1 LNGFSYGPGHFRF
14 TIGRHIGIIVSE
26 EEKPLRFEGSPVNY
40 RTNIRN
46 GDELSALGFGC
57 MRFPKDDPALT
68 EKLIVT
74 AVEQGVN
81 YFDSAYIYS
90 GSEATLGGILA
101 KHGLRDKVKIA
112 TKVQPFLLRK
122 PSDLDKVF
130 ATQLERLQTDYLDYY
145 LIHMLTDTHVWDR
158 LVDLGIVE
166 WIERK
171 KAEGAIRNIG
181 FSFHGGQ
188 DTFVRVCDAYDFEF
202 CLIQYN
208 YLDEDNQAGRHGLR
222 YAHAKDM
229 AVMIMEPLR
238 GGRLVD
244 NLPKG
249 AIEAF
254 ENAPVRRSPAEWS
267 LQWLWDQPEVTVVL
281 SGMNAMDQLEDNI
294 AAANRSAVG
303 SFTEDDF
310 EVIASAKQALMDTIL
325 VACTGCNYCMPCPHG
340 VDIPTCFASYNL
352 ISTDSQRVAF
362 GKYMMATAM
371 SQTPGLASRCTRCGR
386 CEPKCPQHIAIPDE
400 LTRVKRALE
409 KPYFKP
415 MVAATRWFMKM

>member
-1 LNGFSYGPGHFRF
+1 M
-14 TIGRHIGIIVSE
+14 
-26 EEKPLRFEGSPVNY
+26 NY

-68 EKLIVT
+68 EQLILT
-74 AVEQGVN
+74 AIEGGVN

-90 GSEATLGGILA
+90 GSEATLGSILA
-101 KHGLRDKVKIA
+101 KHNTRGDVKIA

-122 PSDLDKVF
+122 PADFDKIF

-158 LVDLGIVE
+158 LVGIGIVE

-181 FSFHGGQ
+181 FSFHGGRE
-188 DTFVRVCDAYDFEF
+188 TFVNVCDAYDFEF

-208 YLDEDNQAGRHGLR
+208 YLDEDNQAGRHGLQ
-222 YAHAKDM
+222 YAHGKDM

-238 GGRLVD
+238 GGRLAD

-249 AIEAF
+249 ALEAF
-254 ENAPVRRSPAEWS
+254 AQAPITRSPAEWS

-281 SGMNAMDQLEDNI
+281 SGMNAMDQLEDNLG
-294 AAANRSAVG
+294 AASRSAIG
-303 SFTEDDF
+303 SMTPE
-310 EVIASAKQALMDTIL
+310 EQAVIARAKQALIDAIL
-325 VACTGCNYCMPCPHG
+325 VPCTGCNYCMPCPHG

-352 ISTDSQRVAF
+352 ISTDSKRVAF

-371 SQTPGLASRCTRCGR
+371 SKTPGVASRCTACNRCV
-386 CEPKCPQHIAIPDE
+386 PKCPQHIDIPAE
-400 LTRVKRALE
+400 LKHVKKALE
-409 KPYFKP
+409 KPYFIP
-415 MVAATRWFMKM
+415 ALALTRRFMKM